1 MQVCG
6 AYAKTEDIGD
16 GPEERYYAI
25 LLCECHIPIPI
36 LEIFENDIPC
46 PRHEEHRYLGNLQL
60 PETGSG
66 V

>member
-6 AYAKTEDIGD
+6 AFAQND
-16 GPEERYYAI
+16 GGEERYFAI
-25 LLCECHIPIPI
+25 LLCGCNIPIPI

-46 PRHEEHRYLGNLQL
+46 PLHEEWRYTGEE
-60 PETGSG
+60 PPVAGSG

>member
-36 LEIFENDIPC
+36 LEIFEK
-46 PRHEEHRYLGNLQL
+46 
-60 PETGSG
+60 PEAGSG
-66 V
+66 G